1 MQKTVIAAFFG
12 CLVPVASHAAG
23 DPSWIQDKRGCKI
36 ANPAPKPGET
46 VEWSGS
52 CPQGIASGK
61 GVLQFFDSGKPGA
74 RYEGELN
81 KGVLSGKG
89 VLRSA
94 DGSVYDGDWVDGKP
108 DGYGKFTDKDGNVY
122 VGGWTAGVQDG
133 PGTLTSKDGQRITG
147 TWRGGKFVEN
157 Q

>member
-1 MQKTVIAAFFG
+1 MRKTVIAALLLMPALAF
-12 CLVPVASHAAG
+12 AT
-23 DPSWIQDKRGCKI
+23 DEPSWITDKRGCKI
-36 ANPAPKPGET
+36 ANPAPKSGET

-52 CPQGIASGK
+52 CPQGMAHGT
-61 GVLQFFDSGKPGA
+61 GVLQFYNAGKPGA
-74 RYEGELN
+74 RYEGELS

-108 DGYGKFTDKDGNVY
+108 EGYGKFTDKDGNTY
-122 VGGWTAGVQDG
+122 VGGWTAGAQDG

-147 TWRGGKFVEN
+147 TWRGGKYVDKK
-157 Q
+157 